1 MSLIPDVLRQIYF
14 YIYNIYIS
22 YIFYIYLYILTFSI
36 PAAVW
41 TTHTK
46 KYQGEIDEGRRLYY
60 SLSCYHPGPKTH
72 VEIGSILRM

>member
-14 YIYNIYIS
+14 YIYNIYIIYIL
-22 YIFYIYLYILTFSI
+22 YIFIYSDLLYSSSCLDH
-36 PAAVW
+36 AQK
-41 TTHTK
+41 K